1 MQNSD
6 QTYKDFETVIQRIVD
21 KGLSES
27 IRTIQNVFALG
38 VVTSIDLSSQTADV
52 RVVGGG
58 ESMKLQY
65 PRNYSSTDIGIG
77 SRVLIASLDN
87 FSGGGKY
94 IIAAYGGF

>member
-6 QTYKDFETVIQRIVD
+6 KTFQELEEVIQKVVDKRISDSVRIV
-21 KGLSES
+21 
-27 IRTIQNVFALG
+27 QNVYSLG
-38 VVTSIDLSSQTADV
+38 VVTAIDLSSQTVDV
-52 RVVGGG
+52 DIPGGG
-58 ESMKLQY
+58 ESVKLQY